1 MPRKRKFKVSTN
13 SKKLAFFR
21 DIKDC
26 DTPPKTYFK
35 SGTVVQV
42 DDALPTVYSG
52 KYGDKEYFKVS
63 HPDYGSG
70 YMLKEGLEEV
80 VPNASS

>member
-1 MPRKRKFKVSTN
+1 MPQKRKFKVSSN

-26 DTPPKTYFK
+26 ETPSKTYFK
-35 SGTVVQV
+35 VGTVVEV
-42 DDALPTVYSG
+42 LDTFSPIYG
-52 KYGDKEYFKVS
+52 GIYGDKEYFKVS
-63 HPDYGSG
+63 HPDYGTG

-80 VPNASS
+80 KSNEQT

>member
-1 MPRKRKFKVSTN
+1 MPQKRKFKVSDN
-13 SKKLAFFR
+13 SKKIAFFR

-26 DTPPKTYFK
+26 DLPPKNYLK
-35 SGTVVQV
+35 SGTVVEV
-42 DDALPTVYSG
+42 NDAIPTVYSG

-63 HPDYGSG
+63 HPDYGAG

-80 VPNASS
+80 TSRA